1 MNMISKVVVVITAL
15 CLLVCALPATALAS
29 TDGGSD
35 VEPAYITYPDPDLGG
50 GYRREDIFTMNATK
64 VTSFLR
70 SNGTYT
76 GRTKLDGTYQ
86 FGYKFKL
93 EHSLAGAT
101 HNYAMRGGICY
112 YNSSTQM
119 YDPLDCIDTSISEKE
134 YTDYISKD
142 RFVQGRI
149 YYGYVKNKINSG
161 SVSGTL
167 TFFRVLNP

>member
-1 MNMISKVVVVITAL
+1 MNKISKVVITITAL
-15 CLLVCALPATALAS
+15 CILMCSLPATALAS
-29 TDGGSD
+29 TNGGSD
-35 VEPAYITYPDPDLGG
+35 VEPTYTTYPDPDLGG
-50 GYRREDIFTMNATK
+50 GYRREDIFTMNATN

-76 GRTKLDGTYQ
+76 GRTKLDGTYR

-93 EHSLAGAT
+93 THSLAGTT

-119 YDPLDCIDTSISEKE
+119 YDPLSCIDSTTSGK
-134 YTDYISKD
+134 THTGYIAKD
-142 RFVQGRI
+142 RFVQDRI
-149 YYGYVKNKINSG
+149 YYGYVKNKLGSG
-161 SVSGTL
+161 SVTGTL